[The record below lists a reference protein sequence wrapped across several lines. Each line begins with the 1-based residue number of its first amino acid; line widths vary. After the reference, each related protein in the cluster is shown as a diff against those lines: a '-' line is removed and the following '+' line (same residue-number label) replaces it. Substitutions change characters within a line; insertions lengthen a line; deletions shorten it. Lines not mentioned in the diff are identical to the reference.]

1 MDRVYF
7 IITIVSFVFIFL
19 LIGFL
24 LFSVIIAC
32 FFPCSFDHYFTLG
45 DFSFCVHCGAD
56 LRPPLCDCGA
66 VAKNTGFC
74 ADCGFCFDQLEGGD
88 PDA

>member
-1 MDRVYF
+1 MSRALF
-7 IITIVSFVFIFL
+7 IITLLLSVFTFL
-19 LIGFL
+19 LIVFL
-24 LFSVIIAC
+24 LFGVITSC

-45 DFSFCVHCGAD
+45 SPSFCVHCGAD

-74 ADCGFCFDQLEGGD
+74 AECGFCFDQLVGGD
-88 PDA
+88 SDA